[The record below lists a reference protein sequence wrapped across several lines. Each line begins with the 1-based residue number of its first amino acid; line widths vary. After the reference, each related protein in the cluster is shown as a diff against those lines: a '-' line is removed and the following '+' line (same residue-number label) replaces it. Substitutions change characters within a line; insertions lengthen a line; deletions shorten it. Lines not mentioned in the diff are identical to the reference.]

1 MTEELIGRGR
11 DCDVFAAGPG
21 RVVRRNRAGRSTET
35 EAQTMRH
42 CAAHG
47 YPVPEVF
54 DADGPDI
61 VMQRLDGPTMLGD
74 LSARPWTMRSK
85 AKLLADLIDRLERVP
100 LPGHEL
106 PAIVEG
112 GDVLVHL
119 DLHPDN
125 VVLTAEG
132 PLVIDWSNAAVG
144 VAGLDAANTWLTLAA
159 GKPEGSIAT
168 RTVVTAGRRLFLR
181 EFLSAI
187 DRGAAVASLPTALQ
201 FRLRDPNLSDGE
213 RATMRALVDRVS

>member
-1 MTEELIGRGR
+1 MTGELIGRGR

-21 RVVRRNRAGRSTET
+21 RVVRRNRVGRSTET
-35 EAQTMRH
+35 EALTMQH

-85 AKLLADLIDRLERVP
+85 AQLLADLIDRLERIP
-100 LPGHEL
+100 RPDHEL
-106 PAIVEG
+106 PAIIEG
-112 GDVLVHL
+112 GGILVHL

-125 VVLTAEG
+125 VVLTADG

-159 GKPEGSIAT
+159 GKPDGSIAT
-168 RTVVTAGRRLFLR
+168 RTFVAAGRRLFVR
-181 EFLSAI
+181 GFLSAT
-187 DRGAAVASLPTALQ
+187 DRGAALASLPTALQ
-201 FRLRDPNLSDGE
+201 FRLRDPNQSDGE
-213 RATMRALVDRVS
+213 RAAMQALVDRVS

>member
-21 RVVRRNRAGRSTET
+21 RVVRRNRAGTSTET
-35 EAQTMRH
+35 EALTMRH

-61 VMQRLDGPTMLGD
+61 VMQRLDGPTMLRE

-85 AKLLADLIDRLERVP
+85 AKLLAALIDQLGGVP
-100 LPGHEL
+100 LPDHEL

-112 GDVLVHL
+112 GNVLVHL

-125 VVLTAEG
+125 VVLTADG

-144 VAGLDAANTWLTLAA
+144 VAGLDTANTWLTLAA
-159 GKPEGSIAT
+159 GEPDGSIAM
-168 RTVVTAGRRLFLR
+168 RTLVAASRRLFVR
-181 EFLSAI
+181 GFLSAI
-187 DRGAAVASLPTALQ
+187 DREAAVASLPTALQ
-201 FRLRDPNLSDGE
+201 FRLRDPNQSDGE
-213 RATMRALVDRVS
+213 RAVMRALVDRVS

>member
-1 MTEELIGRGR
+1 MTDELIGRGR

-21 RVVRRNRAGRSTET
+21 RVVRRNRAGRSTAT
-35 EAQTMRH
+35 EALTMQH

-74 LSARPWTMRSK
+74 LSARPWTIRSK
-85 AKLLADLIDRLERVP
+85 AQLLADLIDRLERIP
-100 LPGHEL
+100 RPDHEL

-112 GDVLVHL
+112 GDILVHL

-125 VVLTAEG
+125 VVLTAKG
-132 PLVIDWSNAAVG
+132 PLVIDWSNASVG

-159 GKPEGSIAT
+159 GKPDGSIAA
-168 RTVVTAGRRLFLR
+168 RGLVTAGRRLFVQG
-181 EFLSAI
+181 FLSAI
-187 DRGAAVASLPTALQ
+187 DRSAAVASLPTALQ
-201 FRLRDPNLSDGE
+201 FRLRDPNLSDDE
-213 RATMRALVDRVS
+213 RATMQTLVDRVS